1 MSFHNSAKRLKY
13 PYFPLCTSK
22 IKLFNT
28 TEFLN
33 FIIAQLF
40 SIAIQNFSSLLEVAR
55 LGSLF
60 IFRPPLGLSSVYHFT
75 PRQSQWKT
83 LRFFKICAILFS
95 YCIVSPTENNNKKGK
110 LNMNKKFNAK
120 QLTLLGLMTALLLLM
135 SFTPLGYLNIGPL
148 AITFNVIPVA
158 VSALALGPVGGLIA
172 GSVFGL
178 TSFLQAIGVGGV
190 SMLGSTL
197 FSINPF
203 FSILLCFVPRMLDG
217 FLLGYIF
224 RSVSKLNRV
233 AACFVTGFA
242 AAFLNTLFF
251 MSALILLFGQTEYM
265 QGLINGQ
272 NILLFVCAFVGVNAV
287 FEMLS
292 STVIT
297 GAVGSVLLKAGFIQT
312 PAKKAD

>member
-1 MSFHNSAKRLKY
+1 
-13 PYFPLCTSK
+13 
-22 IKLFNT
+22 
-28 TEFLN
+28 
-33 FIIAQLF
+33 
-40 SIAIQNFSSLLEVAR
+40 
-55 LGSLF
+55 
-60 IFRPPLGLSSVYHFT
+60 
-75 PRQSQWKT
+75 
-83 LRFFKICAILFS
+83 
-95 YCIVSPTENNNKKGK
+95 
-110 LNMNKKFNAK
+110 MNKKFNAK

-265 QGLINGQ
+265 QGLINGC
-272 NILLFVCAFVGVNAV
+272 LLYTSPSPRDA
-287 FEMLS
+287 
-292 STVIT
+292 
-297 GAVGSVLLKAGFIQT
+297 
-312 PAKKAD
+312 

>member
-1 MSFHNSAKRLKY
+1 
-13 PYFPLCTSK
+13 
-22 IKLFNT
+22 
-28 TEFLN
+28 
-33 FIIAQLF
+33 
-40 SIAIQNFSSLLEVAR
+40 
-55 LGSLF
+55 
-60 IFRPPLGLSSVYHFT
+60 
-75 PRQSQWKT
+75 
-83 LRFFKICAILFS
+83 
-95 YCIVSPTENNNKKGK
+95 
-110 LNMNKKFNAK
+110 MNKKFNAK

-224 RSVSKLNRV
+224 RS

>member
-1 MSFHNSAKRLKY
+1 
-13 PYFPLCTSK
+13 
-22 IKLFNT
+22 
-28 TEFLN
+28 
-33 FIIAQLF
+33 
-40 SIAIQNFSSLLEVAR
+40 
-55 LGSLF
+55 
-60 IFRPPLGLSSVYHFT
+60 
-75 PRQSQWKT
+75 
-83 LRFFKICAILFS
+83 
-95 YCIVSPTENNNKKGK
+95 
-110 LNMNKKFNAK
+110 MNKKFNAK

-203 FSILLCFVPRMLDG
+203 FSI
-217 FLLGYIF
+217 
-224 RSVSKLNRV
+224 
-233 AACFVTGFA
+233 
-242 AAFLNTLFF
+242 FLNTLFF

>member
-1 MSFHNSAKRLKY
+1 M
-13 PYFPLCTSK
+13 
-22 IKLFNT
+22 
-28 TEFLN
+28 
-33 FIIAQLF
+33 
-40 SIAIQNFSSLLEVAR
+40 
-55 LGSLF
+55 
-60 IFRPPLGLSSVYHFT
+60 
-75 PRQSQWKT
+75 
-83 LRFFKICAILFS
+83 
-95 YCIVSPTENNNKKGK
+95 
-110 LNMNKKFNAK
+110 
-120 QLTLLGLMTALLLLM
+120 
-135 SFTPLGYLNIGPL
+135 
-148 AITFNVIPVA
+148 
-158 VSALALGPVGGLIA
+158 SALALGPVGGLIA

>member
-1 MSFHNSAKRLKY
+1 
-13 PYFPLCTSK
+13 
-22 IKLFNT
+22 
-28 TEFLN
+28 
-33 FIIAQLF
+33 
-40 SIAIQNFSSLLEVAR
+40 
-55 LGSLF
+55 
-60 IFRPPLGLSSVYHFT
+60 
-75 PRQSQWKT
+75 
-83 LRFFKICAILFS
+83 
-95 YCIVSPTENNNKKGK
+95 
-110 LNMNKKFNAK
+110 MNKKFNAK

-203 FSILLCFVPRMLDG
+203 FSILLDG

>member
-1 MSFHNSAKRLKY
+1 
-13 PYFPLCTSK
+13 
-22 IKLFNT
+22 
-28 TEFLN
+28 
-33 FIIAQLF
+33 
-40 SIAIQNFSSLLEVAR
+40 
-55 LGSLF
+55 
-60 IFRPPLGLSSVYHFT
+60 
-75 PRQSQWKT
+75 
-83 LRFFKICAILFS
+83 
-95 YCIVSPTENNNKKGK
+95 
-110 LNMNKKFNAK
+110 MNKKFNAK

-158 VSALALGPVGGLIA
+158 VSALTLGPVGGLIA

-242 AAFLNTLFF
+242 AALLNTLFF

-312 PAKKAD
+312 PAKKVD

>member
-1 MSFHNSAKRLKY
+1 
-13 PYFPLCTSK
+13 
-22 IKLFNT
+22 
-28 TEFLN
+28 
-33 FIIAQLF
+33 
-40 SIAIQNFSSLLEVAR
+40 
-55 LGSLF
+55 
-60 IFRPPLGLSSVYHFT
+60 
-75 PRQSQWKT
+75 
-83 LRFFKICAILFS
+83 
-95 YCIVSPTENNNKKGK
+95 
-110 LNMNKKFNAK
+110 MNKKFNAK

-158 VSALALGPVGGLIA
+158 VSALALRPVGGLIA

-233 AACFVTGFA
+233 

>member
-1 MSFHNSAKRLKY
+1 
-13 PYFPLCTSK
+13 
-22 IKLFNT
+22 
-28 TEFLN
+28 
-33 FIIAQLF
+33 
-40 SIAIQNFSSLLEVAR
+40 
-55 LGSLF
+55 
-60 IFRPPLGLSSVYHFT
+60 
-75 PRQSQWKT
+75 
-83 LRFFKICAILFS
+83 
-95 YCIVSPTENNNKKGK
+95 
-110 LNMNKKFNAK
+110 MNKKFNAK

-203 FSILLCFVPRMLDG
+203 FSILLCFVPRML
-217 FLLGYIF
+217 
-224 RSVSKLNRV
+224 
-233 AACFVTGFA
+233 CFVTGFA

>member
-1 MSFHNSAKRLKY
+1 
-13 PYFPLCTSK
+13 
-22 IKLFNT
+22 
-28 TEFLN
+28 
-33 FIIAQLF
+33 
-40 SIAIQNFSSLLEVAR
+40 
-55 LGSLF
+55 
-60 IFRPPLGLSSVYHFT
+60 
-75 PRQSQWKT
+75 
-83 LRFFKICAILFS
+83 
-95 YCIVSPTENNNKKGK
+95 
-110 LNMNKKFNAK
+110 MNKKFNAK

-178 TSFLQAIGVGGV
+178 TSFLQAIGGGGV

-242 AAFLNTLFF
+242 AAF
-251 MSALILLFGQTEYM
+251 
-265 QGLINGQ
+265 
-272 NILLFVCAFVGVNAV
+272 
-287 FEMLS
+287 
-292 STVIT
+292 
-297 GAVGSVLLKAGFIQT
+297 
-312 PAKKAD
+312 

>member
-1 MSFHNSAKRLKY
+1 
-13 PYFPLCTSK
+13 
-22 IKLFNT
+22 
-28 TEFLN
+28 
-33 FIIAQLF
+33 
-40 SIAIQNFSSLLEVAR
+40 
-55 LGSLF
+55 
-60 IFRPPLGLSSVYHFT
+60 
-75 PRQSQWKT
+75 
-83 LRFFKICAILFS
+83 
-95 YCIVSPTENNNKKGK
+95 
-110 LNMNKKFNAK
+110 MNKRFNAK

-272 NILLFVCAFVGVNAV
+272 NILLFVCAFVGINAV

>member
-1 MSFHNSAKRLKY
+1 
-13 PYFPLCTSK
+13 
-22 IKLFNT
+22 
-28 TEFLN
+28 
-33 FIIAQLF
+33 
-40 SIAIQNFSSLLEVAR
+40 
-55 LGSLF
+55 
-60 IFRPPLGLSSVYHFT
+60 
-75 PRQSQWKT
+75 
-83 LRFFKICAILFS
+83 
-95 YCIVSPTENNNKKGK
+95 
-110 LNMNKKFNAK
+110 MNKKFNAK

-287 FEMLS
+287 DSTGLLDGLTMGGHAAQAVHTDGHEQRS
-292 STVIT
+292 SFGRDIQNIADDGGLFDLCSHKNDLLCIFYSRIIPNCVTVCNRNYSD
-297 GAVGSVLLKAGFIQT
+297 AASCAASCMARRRDASASK
-312 PAKKAD
+312 PATFMPSAAMQVYSPMPKNV

>member
-1 MSFHNSAKRLKY
+1 
-13 PYFPLCTSK
+13 
-22 IKLFNT
+22 
-28 TEFLN
+28 
-33 FIIAQLF
+33 
-40 SIAIQNFSSLLEVAR
+40 
-55 LGSLF
+55 
-60 IFRPPLGLSSVYHFT
+60 
-75 PRQSQWKT
+75 
-83 LRFFKICAILFS
+83 
-95 YCIVSPTENNNKKGK
+95 
-110 LNMNKKFNAK
+110 MNKKFNAK

-224 RSVSKLNRV
+224 PAS
-233 AACFVTGFA
+233 
-242 AAFLNTLFF
+242 
-251 MSALILLFGQTEYM
+251 
-265 QGLINGQ
+265 
-272 NILLFVCAFVGVNAV
+272 
-287 FEMLS
+287 
-292 STVIT
+292 
-297 GAVGSVLLKAGFIQT
+297 GS
-312 PAKKAD
+312 